1 MLASTLLTL
10 SLLSLSSAATLP
22 ASVAV
27 TVTTIISTT
36 TSLPSSSSSPSS
48 STNTT
53 TYLTPS
59 QQRQQAARFAADYAS
74 LISAQRTNPNFL
86 ALQTATA
93 VDRPEA
99 ARQESAYLL
108 ALKTATGDIPLPA
121 YVTALPQDQQSYF
134 GDLHASLA
142 AIARA
147 DYGLA
152 VASSSASSSA
162 AAMSTAMATGVGNGT
177 LPINGTGAAAG
188 GNSTI
193 ASNGTVVLST
203 TAAPP
208 AQEPSAAAP
217 ANGTNA
223 AKGMGVGRQ
232 PAGLVKM
239 VGAGLV
245 GVMGI
250 AVFL

>member
-1 MLASTLLTL
+1 MLTSTLLTL

-22 ASVAV
+22 ASVVV

-36 TSLPSSSSSPSS
+36 TSVPSSSPSAS
-48 STNTT
+48 SSITNTT
-53 TYLTPS
+53 SLTPS

-86 ALQTATA
+86 ALETATA
-93 VDRPEA
+93 VDRSEA

-108 ALKTATGDIPLPA
+108 ALKTATGEVPLPA
-121 YVTALPQDQQSYF
+121 YVTALPADQQSYF
-134 GDLHASLA
+134 GDLHASFA

-152 VASSSASSSA
+152 VASSSSSSGV
-162 AAMSTAMATGVGNGT
+162 AAMSTAAVLGNGT
-177 LPINGTGAAAG
+177 LPVNGTGAAAG

-193 ASNGTVVLST
+193 AANGTVVLST

-223 AKGMGVGRQ
+223 SKGLGVERQ

>member
-1 MLASTLLTL
+1 MLPSTLLTL

-27 TVTTIISTT
+27 TITTIISTT
-36 TSLPSSSSSPSS
+36 TSPLSSSPSAS
-48 STNTT
+48 TT
-53 TYLTPS
+53 TTTSLDPS
-59 QQRQQAARFAADYAS
+59 QRRQQAARFAADYAS
-74 LISAQRTNPNFL
+74 IISAQRTNPNFL
-86 ALQTATA
+86 ALETDTVAN
-93 VDRPEA
+93 RLEA

-108 ALKTATGDIPLPA
+108 ALKTATGDVPLPA
-121 YVTALPQDQQSYF
+121 YVTALPADQQSYF
-134 GDLHASLA
+134 GDLHTSLA
-142 AIARA
+142 AIAKA

-152 VASSSASSSA
+152 ASSISSVVVTSTVA
-162 AAMSTAMATGVGNGT
+162 AGSGNGT
-177 LPINGTGAAAG
+177 LPVNGTGAAAG

-203 TAAPP
+203 TAAPL
-208 AQEPSAAAP
+208 AQEPSAAPP
-217 ANGTNA
+217 ANGTDPS
-223 AKGMGVGRQ
+223 KGMGVGRQ

-250 AVFL
+250 ALFL